1 MIRRRLGMSQRDL
14 FKQRRAQT
22 ELALETLERI
32 ARLVDAGEPPS
43 AQAATTVAFL
53 AGLEEAA
60 YDASQV
66 SAGEPVLAACVE
78 ARKKAR
84 VLLQKLKAALDEKR
98 GDTATDSVFARTARE
113 YVQLRREHME
123 FDDRLLSGETRDA
136 NT

>member
-1 MIRRRLGMSQRDL
+1 MSQRDL

-22 ELALETLERI
+22 DLALETLERI

-78 ARKKAR
+78 ARQKAR
-84 VLLQKLKAALDEKR
+84 VLLQKLKAALDERER
-98 GDTATDSVFARTARE
+98 GETAAGSVFAQTARE

-123 FDDRLLSGETRDA
+123 LDDRLLSGKTRGA

>member
-1 MIRRRLGMSQRDL
+1 MSQRDL

-22 ELALETLERI
+22 DLALETLERI
-32 ARLVDAGEPPS
+32 ARLVDTGEPPS
-43 AQAATTVAFL
+43 AQAATIVAFL

-78 ARKKAR
+78 AREKGR
-84 VLLQKLKAALDEKR
+84 VLLQKLKVALDERER
-98 GDTATDSVFARTARE
+98 GDTAAGSVFAQTARE

-123 FDDRLLSGETRDA
+123 FDDRLLSGETRGA
-136 NT
+136 NR

>member
-1 MIRRRLGMSQRDL
+1 MSQRDL

-22 ELALETLERI
+22 DLALETLERI

-66 SAGEPVLAACVE
+66 SAGEPVLARCVE
-78 ARKKAR
+78 ARQKAR
-84 VLLQKLKAALDEKR
+84 VLLQKLKAALDERER
-98 GDTATDSVFARTARE
+98 GVTAAGSVFARTARE

-123 FDDRLLSGETRDA
+123 LDDRLLSGETRPPRA
-136 NT
+136 R